1 MRTLITFSALAIIN
15 AFLFNYRR
23 GSAGKAAEEKM
34 AAETTGESTE
44 EEVNWEEI
52 EESNGYTKTG
62 YKNIAGYHPTD
73 PGQKMTSP

>member
-1 MRTLITFSALAIIN
+1 MVVLMSSEDDKFFFAYDWKRALQH
-15 AFLFNYRR
+15 
-23 GSAGKAAEEKM
+23 